1 MYLSP
6 MGSPKRVTIVDIAD
20 DHKVLGEIPFD
31 NTTRPPTISKDEKF
45 LKMNLFD
52 RDQVPEFEIIEFK
65 R

>member
-1 MYLSP
+1 MNSEKN
-6 MGSPKRVTIVDIAD
+6 PKI
-20 DHKVLGEIPFD
+20 KVSNKGDRWEIEV
-31 NTTRPPTISKDEKF
+31 SKDEKY